1 MEKVLSLDCSLVE
14 MSQLELEETDGG
26 IAAIWVVA
34 ACVGGGVLGVA
45 VGVGLCYL
53 AYKYLWKVST

>member
-53 AYKYLWKVST
+53 AYKYL